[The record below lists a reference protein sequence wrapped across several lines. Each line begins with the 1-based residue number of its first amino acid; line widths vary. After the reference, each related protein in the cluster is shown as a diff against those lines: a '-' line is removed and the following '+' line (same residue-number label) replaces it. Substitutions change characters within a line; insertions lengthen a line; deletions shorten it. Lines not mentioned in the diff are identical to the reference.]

1 VRRKKNGD
9 LGSDRANSSRSAQD
23 ADRRTASPDG
33 SMTGLVVGIGASAGG
48 LDAFK
53 TFFTHMPPRSGM
65 AFVLVQHLDPHHKSL
80 LVELLSK
87 YTEMPVV
94 HAEDGMAIAADH
106 VFVIP
111 PNATLTIKAGILC
124 VATPAP
130 PRDQRKPIDTFL
142 FSLAEDQEEKAVCI
156 ILSGSGSDGSLGL
169 KTIKEH
175 GGLTLAQAGF
185 DATALLG
192 MPSSAAATGLVDE
205 VLAIERM
212 PARLVAHEQHLRD
225 IDDRKAPDGTRLD
238 ATEHLTRICA
248 LLRAR
253 LGHDFSGY
261 KEKTLIRRV
270 QRRMQ
275 VLQVGDVPEYIER
288 LRKEPDQIDL
298 LFGDFLIGVT
308 HFFRDPEAFAVL
320 ESEVMPK
327 LVESK
332 KTTDQIR
339 IWVPGCATGE
349 EVLFDSDPLERG
361 HDQAGN
367 RAEGS
372 DFRDR
377 PR

>member
-1 VRRKKNGD
+1 
-9 LGSDRANSSRSAQD
+9 
-23 ADRRTASPDG
+23 
-33 SMTGLVVGIGASAGG
+33 
-48 LDAFK
+48 
-53 TFFTHMPPRSGM
+53 
-65 AFVLVQHLDPHHKSL
+65 
-80 LVELLSK
+80 
-87 YTEMPVV
+87 
-94 HAEDGMAIAADH
+94 
-106 VFVIP
+106 
-111 PNATLTIKAGILC
+111 
-124 VATPAP
+124 
-130 PRDQRKPIDTFL
+130 
-142 FSLAEDQEEKAVCI
+142 
-156 ILSGSGSDGSLGL
+156 
-169 KTIKEH
+169 
-175 GGLTLAQAGF
+175 
-185 DATALLG
+185 
-192 MPSSAAATGLVDE
+192 
-205 VLAIERM
+205 
-212 PARLVAHEQHLRD
+212 
-225 IDDRKAPDGTRLD
+225 
-238 ATEHLTRICA
+238 
-248 LLRAR
+248 
-253 LGHDFSGY
+253 
-261 KEKTLIRRV
+261 
-270 QRRMQ
+270 MQ